1 MTNEK
6 INVNEVEQDIETT
19 VEINEVETEDIV
31 VDESKS
37 KKFFGSLKAK
47 AGQHKKKIIG
57 VGLATA
63 AIAVAAYKIATSKD
77 ESCDDDD
84 YGIIDV
90 ESVEVEPE
98 VSEVE

>member
-1 MTNEK
+1 MSNEK
-6 INVNEVEQDIETT
+6 INVNEVEQDIETA
-19 VEINEVETEDIV
+19 VEINEEVETEDIV
-31 VDESKS
+31 VDEPKS

-84 YGIIDV
+84 YGII
-90 ESVEVEPE
+90 EVEPE

>member
-6 INVNEVEQDIETT
+6 INVNEVEQDIET
-19 VEINEVETEDIV
+19 VEINEEVETEDIV
-31 VDESKS
+31 VDEPKS

-77 ESCDDDD
+77 ESCIEDDD
-84 YGIIDV
+84 YGIDV
-90 ESVEVEPE
+90 EVEVEPE